1 MDLVIN
7 QLAPYQEDS
16 KQLLQ
21 QILLEVLVWDS
32 IVVKDLGHLDQ
43 LLFLLIEE
51 VSIVDKGQ
59 ILNQMIQ

>member
-7 QLAPYQEDS
+7 QLVPYQEDS

-32 IVVKDLGHLDQ
+32 IVVRDLGHLDQ

-51 VSIVDKGQ
+51 VFIVDKEQ